1 MDGPLLTARHMS
13 PWCCSCCPSNGCVQW
28 ERALAVKACLQH
40 PPREVTHDY
49 RGPAFTPGPECLEL
63 GTVGGSLWE
72 GSLGG
77 DRQEQQAPPPGWEKL
92 GGVRVG
98 WLPIAVPGQQG
109 WGPQL
114 SHNQVLCQGSPAGEM
129 QLSGKNQTA
138 GFTCRHREDYG
149 YML

>member
-1 MDGPLLTARHMS
+1 MITVVLPSHLALNVLNWE
-13 PWCCSCCPSNGCVQW
+13 PWMGASG
-28 ERALAVKACLQH
+28 K
-40 PPREVTHDY
+40 
-49 RGPAFTPGPECLEL
+49 G
-63 GTVGGSLWE
+63 LWE
-72 GSLGG
+72 GTGRSSRL
-77 DRQEQQAPPPGWEKL
+77 RPPGWEKL

-114 SHNQVLCQGSPAGEM
+114 SHDQVLCQGSPAGEM

-138 GFTCRHREDYG
+138 GFTCRHSEDYG